1 MCICI
6 YSLPM
11 CSYASADFS
20 FCCGPNYSLVIL
32 VSVINVIQKVFKKI
46 LNAFKHIDR
55 LKDVVYITFMRMIY
69 IPSLGPIS
77 APTKKITFGL

>member
-1 MCICI
+1 
-6 YSLPM
+6 M

-46 LNAFKHIDR
+46 LNTFKHIDR
-55 LKDVVYITFMRMIY
+55 LKDVVYIKFMRMIYIY